1 MDGLVRDVRHSARN
15 LLRSPGFA
23 IVTILT
29 LALGIGAN
37 TAIFSVVN
45 GVILRPLGY
54 PEPGRLVYISSQFP
68 QLGFDQFWIS
78 PPEFFDFRE
87 RVQSFSSIGAFAP
100 GQANLTATDRPRQV
114 VTVQVSAD
122 LFTTLGVAPM
132 LGRTFDDAETRPGG
146 PLVAVLSY
154 EVWRS
159 AFAGNPALVGQ
170 QVEINS
176 RQRTI
181 IGIMPPRFD
190 VADLHGELWTPLVLD
205 PANRRNRGSHY
216 LYLIGRLKP
225 GVTLASAGAELATIL
240 ANWLPSLQAARPA
253 NATGGI
259 HAPDPKNHPFR
270 FDPLQ
275 AQIVGSARTA
285 VLVLQG
291 AVVFVLLIACANL
304 ANLLLARAESRHKEF
319 AVRSALGA
327 GRARLLRQ
335 FMVEGCLL
343 SFTGAALGLGV
354 AVFGLRALIAAYPDS
369 LPRSADIT
377 LDLGVLA
384 FTLVVG
390 LATGAVFGLAPLL
403 HLGADATSLALKES
417 GQRTTAGAGRNRVR
431 RALVAGEVALAVAL
445 VIGAGLLLR
454 TVLNLSNVD
463 AGFNRSRLVTFAV
476 SVPAAKYQQQS
487 QVMDFYR
494 RLIDQLSMLPGV
506 QSVAA
511 MDGLPPLRRVNAND
525 TNIENYP
532 PPPPNTPGPNVDY
545 YQNVTG
551 RYVETMGIPVVEGRS
566 FQPSDAD
573 GPFVVLVNE
582 TLARTFFGGQSPIGR
597 RMRPSAPPSANVPW
611 FTVVGVLKD
620 VKQGGVDKKTG
631 TELYFDVEQS
641 FKVNGAMPNAMNLVL
656 RTSIAPQALS
666 ASIHRAVEGL
676 DPSLPVIRLQTMD
689 DVFADA
695 IGRPRLLAQLLGVF
709 AGLALLLA
717 AIGAYGVLSYMVSE
731 RRREIGIRMALGAD
745 RRSVLRLVL
754 SQGLGLTLVGV
765 VAGLAVAFTMNR
777 VLASLL
783 FGVRPSD
790 PATIAGVIA
799 LIATVALVAC
809 YLPARSA
816 TRVDPMIVLRDE

>member
-1 MDGLVRDVRHSARN
+1 
-15 LLRSPGFA
+15 
-23 IVTILT
+23 
-29 LALGIGAN
+29 
-37 TAIFSVVN
+37 
-45 GVILRPLGY
+45 
-54 PEPGRLVYISSQFP
+54 
-68 QLGFDQFWIS
+68 
-78 PPEFFDFRE
+78 
-87 RVQSFSSIGAFAP
+87 
-100 GQANLTATDRPRQV
+100 
-114 VTVQVSAD
+114 
-122 LFTTLGVAPM
+122 
-132 LGRTFDDAETRPGG
+132 
-146 PLVAVLSY
+146 
-154 EVWRS
+154 
-159 AFAGNPALVGQ
+159 
-170 QVEINS
+170 
-176 RQRTI
+176 
-181 IGIMPPRFD
+181 
-190 VADLHGELWTPLVLD
+190 VLD

-216 LYLIGRLKP
+216 LYSIGRLKP
-225 GVTLASAGAELATIL
+225 GVTLASASAELETIL

-259 HAPDPKNHPFR
+259 HAPDPKNHRFR

-275 AQIVGSARTA
+275 TQIVGSARRA

-327 GRARLLRQ
+327 GRARLLGQ

-343 SFTGAALGLGV
+343 SFSGAALGLGV
-354 AVFGLRALIAAYPDS
+354 AIVGLRALIAAYPDS

-384 FTLVVG
+384 FTLLVG

-463 AGFNRSRLVTFAV
+463 AGFNRSRLVTFAL
-476 SVPAAKYQQQS
+476 SLPGAKYQQQS

-494 RLIDQLSMLPGV
+494 RLIEQLSALPGV
-506 QSVAA
+506 QGVAA

-525 TNIENYP
+525 TNIENYT
-532 PPPPNTPGPNVDY
+532 PPPNTFGPNVDY

-573 GPFVVLVNE
+573 GPYVVLINE
-582 TLARTFFGGQSPIGR
+582 TLARTFFSGQSPIGR
-597 RMRPSAPPSANVPW
+597 RIRPSAPPSANVPW
-611 FTVVGVLKD
+611 FTVAGVLKD

-631 TELYFDVEQS
+631 TELYFNVEQS
-641 FKVNGAMPNAMNLVL
+641 YKVASAMPNAMNLVL

-676 DPSLPVIRLQTMD
+676 DPALPVVRLQTMD
-689 DVFADA
+689 DVFAEA

-717 AIGAYGVLSYMVSE
+717 AIGAYGVLAYMVTE

-745 RRSVLRLVL
+745 RRSVVRLVL
-754 SQGLGLTLVGV
+754 SQGLGLTLAGV
-765 VAGLAVAFTMNR
+765 AGGLAVAFAMNR

-799 LIATVALVAC
+799 LIATVALIAC

>member
-1 MDGLVRDVRHSARN
+1 MDGLVRDVRHAARN

-23 IVTILT
+23 VITILT
-29 LALGIGAN
+29 LALGSGAN

-54 PEPGRLVYISSQFP
+54 PEPGQLVYISSQFP

-87 RVQSFSSIGAFAP
+87 RVQSFSSIGAFATGP
-100 GQANLTATDRPRQV
+100 ANLTATDRPRQV
-114 VTVQVSAD
+114 VTVQASAD
-122 LFTTLGVAPM
+122 LFKALGVAPM
-132 LGRTFDDAETRPGG
+132 LGRTFDDAETRPNGA
-146 PLVAVLSY
+146 LVAVLSY
-154 EVWRS
+154 EIWQS
-159 AFAGNPALVGQ
+159 AFAGNPSLVGQ

-176 RQRTI
+176 RQRTV

-190 VADLHGELWTPLVLD
+190 VADQHGELWTPLVLD

-225 GVTLASAGAELATIL
+225 GVTLASAGAELETIL
-240 ANWLPSLQAARPA
+240 ATWLPSLQAARPA

-259 HAPDPKNHPFR
+259 HAPDPKNHRFR

-275 AQIVGSARTA
+275 AQIVGSARRA

-354 AVFGLRALIAAYPDS
+354 AIFGLRALIAAYPDS

-384 FTLVVG
+384 FTLVIG

-417 GQRTTAGAGRNRVR
+417 GQRTTAGVGRNRVR
-431 RALVAGEVALAVAL
+431 RLLVAGEVALAVAL

-463 AGFNRSRLVTFAV
+463 AGFNRSRLVTFAL
-476 SVPAAKYQQQS
+476 SLPGAKYQQQL
-487 QVMDFYR
+487 QLMDFYR
-494 RLIDQLSMLPGV
+494 RLIDQLSALPGV

-511 MDGLPPLRRVNAND
+511 MDGLPPQRRVNAND
-525 TNIENYP
+525 TNIENYT
-532 PPPPNTPGPNVDY
+532 PPPNTFGPNVDY

-573 GPFVVLVNE
+573 GPYVVLINE
-582 TLARTFFGGQSPIGR
+582 TLARTFFSGQSPIGH
-597 RMRPSAPPSANVPW
+597 RMRPSAPASANVPW

-631 TELYFDVEQS
+631 TELYFNVEQAS
-641 FKVNGAMPNAMNLVL
+641 KVNGAMPNAINLVL
-656 RTSIAPQALS
+656 RTSLAPQALS

-676 DPSLPVIRLQTMD
+676 DPALPVVRLQTMD

-717 AIGAYGVLSYMVSE
+717 AIGAYGVLSYMVTE

-745 RRSVLRLVL
+745 RGSVLRLVL
-754 SQGLGLTLVGV
+754 SQGLGLTLIGV
-765 VAGLAVAFTMNR
+765 AGGLAVALAMNR

-783 FGVRPSD
+783 FGVRPTD

-816 TRVDPMIVLRDE
+816 THVDPMIVLRDE